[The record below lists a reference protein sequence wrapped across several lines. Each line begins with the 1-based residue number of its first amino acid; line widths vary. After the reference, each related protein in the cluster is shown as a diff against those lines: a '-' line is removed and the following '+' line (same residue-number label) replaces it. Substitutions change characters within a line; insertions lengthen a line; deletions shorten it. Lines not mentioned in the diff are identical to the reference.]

1 MKHKKIPIR
10 FTGQHFTVDYKLIRK
25 MIRIAEVN
33 MEDTVIDIGAG
44 KGAIISEMI
53 SLDISLIAIE
63 NDRRLATN
71 LTKRFSKF
79 KNITILNQ
87 SITKTEAVKM
97 PFKTISNIPYRHTA
111 FIMDYLM
118 YRCFGQFQGGCIIM
132 QREAAEKYCKN
143 RSFNPKM
150 HFYHAFFE
158 IKFLQVVHPNSFI
171 PPPTVDSGMIMIKP
185 RINVRNIDPQKYH
198 SFINILFANTTD
210 SIYKAL
216 NRIFRKRDSRYL
228 IKRSKLRTDVTLG
241 DIPTYKFQMYFE
253 YMLQFVPE
261 SKHPHIR

>member
-1 MKHKKIPIR
+1 
-10 FTGQHFTVDYKLIRK
+10 
-25 MIRIAEVN
+25 
-33 MEDTVIDIGAG
+33 
-44 KGAIISEMI
+44 
-53 SLDISLIAIE
+53 
-63 NDRRLATN
+63 
-71 LTKRFSKF
+71 
-79 KNITILNQ
+79 
-87 SITKTEAVKM
+87 
-97 PFKTISNIPYRHTA
+97 
-111 FIMDYLM
+111 
-118 YRCFGQFQGGCIIM
+118 
-132 QREAAEKYCKN
+132 
-143 RSFNPKM
+143 
-150 HFYHAFFE
+150 
-158 IKFLQVVHPNSFI
+158 
-171 PPPTVDSGMIMIKP
+171 VDSGMIMIKP